1 MSVQL
6 PNWRLEAEVR
16 HNLFL
21 AFKESLN
28 NALRHAGATEVRISL
43 TTNTHAFTIVVE
55 DNGRGFK
62 HEPTPNAPS
71 TPGPSPGRNGL
82 ANMHHRLQQIGGQCR
97 IHSAIGKGTRVEF
110 LVPVNPATT

>member
-1 MSVQL
+1 VQL

-43 TTNTHAFTIVVE
+43 ATNTHAFTIVVE
-55 DNGRGFK
+55 DNGRGFS
-62 HEPTPNAPS
+62 HDPVRTDASIFGSS
-71 TPGPSPGRNGL
+71 TGRNGL
-82 ANMHHRLQQIGGQCR
+82 ANMRHRLQQIGGQCK
-97 IHSAIGKGTRVEF
+97 IQSAIGKGTRVEF
-110 LVPVNPATT
+110 VVPVHPVTT